1 MSETVHALMTNAELR
16 VSDPAAYLRKA
27 ADRMRAQRLAASPG
41 RWSHM
46 CMGSEGCQV
55 LNDGHL
61 RDRKHVA
68 KSGRKRE
75 WKDDHADAIYIAGM
89 DPLVSE
95 AVETLLDAI
104 TADVEAVLGTD
115 ECPCACIG
123 YFHQAMNIAEA
134 FLGEGVRAPR

>member
-1 MSETVHALMTNAELR
+1 MSETALVTNDELR

-27 ADRMRAQRLAASPG
+27 AERMREQRLAASPG
-41 RWSHM
+41 RWRHM

-61 RDRKHVA
+61 RDRKQVS

-95 AVETLLDAI
+95 SVETLLDAVA
-104 TADVEAVLGTD
+104 TDVEARDAD
-115 ECPCACIG
+115 ECPRAYMD
-123 YFHQAMNIAEA
+123 YFHQAVNIAEA
-134 FLGEGVRAPR
+134 FLGEDVRAPR